1 MFIPEISTYYGAS
14 ANLSLNAKV
23 IDSSETSIKFSKEKG
38 LLIGADQDQKL
49 VITLFAT
56 NDKVVNELA
65 AQFELYL
72 FFNANFSMNDFMVY
86 LQIPAFTISGTN
98 LTINNC
104 KLYQRNYNDVLN
116 DMLDMVTTMVN
127 DRFANGIDLAAKYQI
142 IGFLK
147 NMFTEITLTPF
158 MYDENLF
165 FGFKYMTD
173 NNNQFMLDLAHEFSQ
188 YALTIWE
195 WL

>member
-1 MFIPEISTYYGAS
+1 
-14 ANLSLNAKV
+14 
-23 IDSSETSIKFSKEKG
+23 
-38 LLIGADQDQKL
+38 
-49 VITLFAT
+49 
-56 NDKVVNELA
+56 VNELA